1 MKKESNWVCH
11 ASDGLVGGD
20 RDCDGDCSVVD
31 CGHSIE
37 HSQTRYMRLYQAIER
52 KLTKRNVPA
61 VVR

>member
-1 MKKESNWVCH
+1 MWKKKSNWVCH

-37 HSQTRYMRLYQAIER
+37 HSQDR
-52 KLTKRNVPA
+52 
-61 VVR
+61 